1 MLEARWCREA
11 RARGAA
17 FSERKWGPESPQL
30 ESETGMDTGT
40 EWNGLEGSGP
50 SELCITLR
58 NCGRA
63 LVTKAPER
71 PLPQN
76 PLSLPQWPE
85 QTSGFGYPLSLRLW
99 AHQLFLSPS
108 RGLTSSRLWTSV
120 ILRWEV
126 AGGV

>member
-1 MLEARWCREA
+1 MEARWCREA
-11 RARGAA
+11 RARGTA
-17 FSERKWGPESPQL
+17 FSESKWGPESPQL
-30 ESETGMDTGT
+30 ESETGTDTGT
-40 EWNGLEGSGP
+40 EQNSLEGSGP
-50 SELCITLR
+50 SELCSTLR
-58 NCGRA
+58 NCWESTGDRG
-63 LVTKAPER
+63 
-71 PLPQN
+71 PLRGPCPRN
-76 PLSLPQWPE
+76 PLSHPQWPE